1 MLLAIAYVVIAV
13 VIALVMDILVL
24 RKNRP
29 GYPVS
34 LVCFAAVLAVFG
46 GCCSQLLSEDYIK
59 ANTVEVRVYNQDLT
73 YRENGFVYAFVSNFY
88 HAQTEAPK
96 DYGPASMEAIAE
108 GFEEREGSAEPNVI
122 IVMSEAFADIW
133 NAKNLEFDEALAPTY
148 TALAERYLAGNC
160 MTSEYGGN
168 TANCEF
174 EVLTGYST
182 YLLPSG
188 TVPYMSYL
196 NQPTDSYVSFL
207 KSKDYY
213 AVALHPFRRSYFSR
227 EKAFEL
233 LGFDDYYSEEHFE
246 GAERLRAFGFVS
258 DDALADRIIAEFE
271 KNEPTGRGFFC
282 HTVTMLNH
290 TAYYASDWPEEEQ
303 VGMTASCE
311 LSQAEFETLR
321 SYATG
326 LQYADRMLA
335 KLVDYF
341 GAVDEPTVILF
352 FGDHQPSLGSPGYEL
367 MQRIGYVEDN
377 TDPEGVLALQS
388 TPYLIWNNFED
399 QPTAARMDLSMFQ
412 LVPYMTRMLDMDRP
426 GFHSYMDSVFA
437 QTRGVTRRISLNG
450 SGEAVR
456 TLEPDAMA
464 KFEEYLSVVYDGLI
478 GRQYSNALLYP

>member
-182 YLLPSG
+182 YLLSSG

-207 KSKDYY
+207 KSKD
-213 AVALHPFRRSYFSR
+213 
-227 EKAFEL
+227 
-233 LGFDDYYSEEHFE
+233 
-246 GAERLRAFGFVS
+246 
-258 DDALADRIIAEFE
+258 
-271 KNEPTGRGFFC
+271 T
-282 HTVTMLNH
+282 
-290 TAYYASDWPEEEQ
+290 
-303 VGMTASCE
+303 
-311 LSQAEFETLR
+311 
-321 SYATG
+321 
-326 LQYADRMLA
+326 
-335 KLVDYF
+335 
-341 GAVDEPTVILF
+341 
-352 FGDHQPSLGSPGYEL
+352 
-367 MQRIGYVEDN
+367 
-377 TDPEGVLALQS
+377 
-388 TPYLIWNNFED
+388 
-399 QPTAARMDLSMFQ
+399 
-412 LVPYMTRMLDMDRP
+412 
-426 GFHSYMDSVFA
+426 
-437 QTRGVTRRISLNG
+437 
-450 SGEAVR
+450 
-456 TLEPDAMA
+456 
-464 KFEEYLSVVYDGLI
+464 
-478 GRQYSNALLYP
+478 